1 MGANQSKVQGMY
13 LPAQS
18 GKTREMNN
26 LMIIRKHA
34 EEYEGDVNFI
44 ISSNNLVLV
53 EQTKQRVEAALHGEV
68 YTWRSGKKD
77 VVGKCEKTHSARDL
91 AWDILNHQVETV
103 VMCANGARMKHLAET
118 IQMLN
123 DSPLFHKKINIWIDE
138 ADASIQLW
146 SKKEGI
152 LAFPKVHSVTLVSAT
167 FDTIFKRYGR
177 IYVLGFEKTHPECY
191 RCLRDCTKVEV
202 NVVGTPL
209 DYVRHIVTT
218 HGLARAGVCA
228 FVPGDITQSSH
239 NAIAEYLQE
248 HGFVV
253 VIINGE
259 RKEILVP
266 GGTIDLKP
274 YISSLDELNT
284 TLAKLYHENG
294 WNQLPFAVTGHY
306 CVGRGVTFQCLPSAD
321 THGFL
326 FTHGIIPPIADAPTA
341 YQIMARLFG
350 NIGHHPHYL
359 PCTIYST
366 HSMFTKVGKRESC
379 ALHLAK
385 MIHEEGGEGA
395 EVGAEEVK
403 KAMNFNANADKID
416 SYRIYKEEE
425 TVRDVC
431 KVLGY
436 KYKPTKDNA
445 DGFKETSLNAKKSVA
460 SLQDAIQKV
469 PAAYGM
475 NAGEKTYRVYY
486 PCYVDPTDKSTLRF
500 VVIIRPDTDKSKLAE
515 CDEKY
520 RSI

>member
-1 MGANQSKVQGMY
+1 MYIMGAHQSKLQGMY

-18 GKTREMNN
+18 GKTGKMNN
-26 LMIIRKHA
+26 LIFIKKQA

-53 EQTKQRVEAALHGEV
+53 EQTKQRMEAALQEVV

-77 VVGKCEKTHSARDL
+77 GEGKCEKKHSAKDL
-91 AWDILNHQVETV
+91 AWDILNDDVETV
-103 VMCANGARMKHLAET
+103 VMCANAARMKHLAET
-118 IQMLN
+118 IRMLEECHR
-123 DSPLFHKKINIWIDE
+123 FTKKINIWIDE

-146 SKKEGI
+146 SKQERI
-152 LAFPKVHSVTLVSAT
+152 LSFSKVQTVTLVSAT

-177 IYVLGFEKTHPECY
+177 IYVLGFEQTHPECY

-218 HGLARAGVCA
+218 HGLAKPGVCA

-266 GGTIDLKP
+266 GGESIDLKP
-274 YISSLDELNT
+274 YISSLDELNI

-294 WNQLPFAVTGHY
+294 WNQRPFAVTGHY
-306 CVGRGVTFQCLPSAD
+306 CIGRGVTFQCLPDAHD
-321 THGFL
+321 GFL
-326 FTHGIIPPIADAPTA
+326 FTHGILSPIADASTA

-350 NIGHHPHYL
+350 NIGHHPRYI

-366 HSMFTKVGKRESC
+366 HSMFTRVGKKESC

-403 KAMNFNANADKID
+403 KAMNFNSNADKID

-425 TVRDVC
+425 IVRCVC
-431 KVLGY
+431 KLLGY

-445 DGFKETSLNAKKSVA
+445 DGFKETSLNKKKSVA

-475 NAGEKTYRVYY
+475 NAGEKTFRVYF
-486 PCYVDPTDKSTLRF
+486 PCYVDTTDKSTLRF

-515 CDEKY
+515 CERY
-520 RSI
+520 